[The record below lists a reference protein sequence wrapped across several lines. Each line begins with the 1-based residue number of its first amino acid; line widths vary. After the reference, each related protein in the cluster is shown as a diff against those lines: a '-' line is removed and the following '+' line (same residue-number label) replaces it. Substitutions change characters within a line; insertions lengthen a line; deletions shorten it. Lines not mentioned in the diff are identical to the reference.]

1 MMPSA
6 VYNGN
11 CKCEVIMIIRFL
23 SAVILCGALTAPA
36 MAEVKSSTD
45 KIADAFMQLDI
56 DASEAVSFEE
66 YKAMVDERAQT
77 RFEEMDR
84 NHDGEV
90 ADTEYRTFWRANKA
104 KWYRLQR

>member
-1 MMPSA
+1 
-6 VYNGN
+6 
-11 CKCEVIMIIRFL
+11 MIVRYL
-23 SAVILCGALTAPA
+23 SAIVLCCVLTMPA
-36 MAEVKSSTD
+36 IAAVKSSTD
-45 KIADAFMQLDI
+45 KIADAFMQLDL

-77 RFEEMDR
+77 RFAAMDR

-90 ADTEYRTFWRANKA
+90 TDAEYRIFWRENKA